1 MEQLPLS
8 CIGKHRWYLYREHGC
23 GRRTENLYFRRKRKA
38 ASRPEVSAGRS
49 ADLSQMAV
57 RPEVGEYTY
66 LLRNTPLGVVEN
78 APTQVLKNAQS
89 YILWDL
95 LGNNRLMRMLE
106 NESVNGKKAFTVV
119 ELMDGLHRNIFATT
133 ERGALPDVMTRA
145 LQKNF
150 VDALITA
157 AAESEGVKIN
167 KKLMDNHFLLD
178 HQTALCSCDEHA
190 GKTLDADRMGA
201 HRELNFYGSQIN
213 RVSDVISVKR
223 GELLRIKELLQN
235 RLGASDIAT
244 KYHYKD
250 LILRINTALG
260 VK

>member
-1 MEQLPLS
+1 
-8 CIGKHRWYLYREHGC
+8 
-23 GRRTENLYFRRKRKA
+23 
-38 ASRPEVSAGRS
+38 
-49 ADLSQMAV
+49 
-57 RPEVGEYTY
+57 
-66 LLRNTPLGVVEN
+66 
-78 APTQVLKNAQS
+78 
-89 YILWDL
+89 
-95 LGNNRLMRMLE
+95 
-106 NESVNGKKAFTVV
+106 
-119 ELMDGLHRNIFATT
+119 
-133 ERGALPDVMTRA
+133 MTRA

-223 GELLRIKELLQN
+223 GE
-235 RLGASDIAT
+235 
-244 KYHYKD
+244 
-250 LILRINTALG
+250 
-260 VK
+260 

>member
-1 MEQLPLS
+1 
-8 CIGKHRWYLYREHGC
+8 
-23 GRRTENLYFRRKRKA
+23 
-38 ASRPEVSAGRS
+38 
-49 ADLSQMAV
+49 
-57 RPEVGEYTY
+57 
-66 LLRNTPLGVVEN
+66 
-78 APTQVLKNAQS
+78 
-89 YILWDL
+89 
-95 LGNNRLMRMLE
+95 
-106 NESVNGKKAFTVV
+106 
-119 ELMDGLHRNIFATT
+119 
-133 ERGALPDVMTRA
+133 
-145 LQKNF
+145 
-150 VDALITA
+150 
-157 AAESEGVKIN
+157 VKIN